1 MPIRKRMKTDFC
13 LLPLANV
20 ICRVQPVQVERVRRI
35 HVTQDYDP

>member
-1 MPIRKRMKTDFC
+1 M
-13 LLPLANV
+13 PLANV